1 MPLSS
6 IAPESLIFTDMDGTL
21 LDHETYSIEP
31 AKALLEKLQFAEI
44 PVIPNT
50 SKTFAELLSL
60 RKQHNLTGP
69 FIVENGAAV
78 YIPHG
83 FLPKKPAGALW
94 SDGYWCKSFS
104 SSRAHWLQLV
114 EGMSKR
120 FAGKYVG
127 FSKMSLSDITEATGL
142 AVKEAELSSQRQYGE
157 PVLFTGNDEEK
168 SAFISG
174 LKARGATILE
184 GGRFI
189 HVCGN
194 VNKGIA
200 MNWLADVIQTQFNLS
215 TVPRKIALGDSG
227 NDIAMLE
234 EADIGIRIR
243 THVKPPPD
251 IPNAKGEIITSTKI
265 GPEGWSEM
273 LSTLFT
279 FSQ

>member
-1 MPLSS
+1 MPLST
-6 IAPESLIFTDMDGTL
+6 IAPESIIYTDMDGTL
-21 LDHETYSIEP
+21 LDHDTYSIDP
-31 AKALLEKLQFAEI
+31 AKALLEKLQVNGI

-60 RKQHNLTGP
+60 RKKHNLTGP

-104 SSRAHWLQLV
+104 SSRSHWLQLV

-120 FAGKYVG
+120 FNGKYVG
-127 FSKMSLSDITEATGL
+127 FSKMSLDDIADATGL
-142 AVKEAELSSQRQYGE
+142 ALDDAKLSSQRQYGE

-168 SAFISG
+168 ADFISG
-174 LKARGATILE
+174 LKIRGATILE

-194 VNKGIA
+194 VNKGMA
-200 MNWLADVIQTQFNLS
+200 MNWLTDIVKSQFNLPAS
-215 TVPRKIALGDSG
+215 PRKIALGDSG
-227 NDIAMLE
+227 NDIAMLQ

-251 IPNAKGEIITSTKI
+251 IPNAKGEIITSTKV
-265 GPEGWSEM
+265 GPEGWSET

-279 FSQ
+279 FS